1 MKSITAATVSNLKRY
16 LIQSI
21 CGLAIALSVWQGLSF
36 GFDTALAASSIEKL
50 VMPDAIGD
58 NRADVI
64 KQLAAKENL
73 ATHTAES
80 TKGNSKNPAKSLLE
94 TSETGV
100 KIDANKSEKSTN
112 DTPQIVRKTSERN
125 SEQAS
130 EFSEKTTKN
139 IKKVLGF

>member
-1 MKSITAATVSNLKRY
+1 MNLITIFNSGNLKRY
-16 LIQSI
+16 LIKSI

-36 GFDTALAASSIEKL
+36 GCDSALAAASIDKL
-50 VMPDAIGD
+50 IVPDAIGD
-58 NRADVI
+58 NRATVI

-80 TKGNSKNPAKSLLE
+80 TKSNSKNPASSLLE
-94 TSETGV
+94 TTETGV
-100 KIDANKSEKSTN
+100 KIDANKAEKSGN
-112 DTPQIVRKTSERN
+112 DTPEIVKKTSERN

-130 EFSEKTTKN
+130 EFSEKTTNN